1 MKPEMLDPLLLD
13 RALEE
18 LSPEVAAL
26 LDAHLAQNPD
36 AACRAVELTGTLQL
50 ARAATATPAGSPPQP
65 LDRERLLRAH
75 RTQLFARR
83 RSEVFRLAACLALGL
98 GLGWLARAPQPSA
111 EIAAASPVVAPAS
124 ALPAA
129 VNSPARFWSVARFEA
144 EQRAKSASVGHRESH
159 FELHWNSTVKMPHVE
174 GKL

>member
-13 RALEE
+13 RALGE
-18 LSPEVAAL
+18 LSPGVAAL

-36 AACRAVELTGTLQL
+36 ATHRAVELAGTLQI
-50 ARAATATPAGSPPQP
+50 ARAATAAPAGSPPHP
-65 LDRERLLRAH
+65 LDRERLRRAH
-75 RTQLFARR
+75 RAQLFARR
-83 RSEVFRLAACLALGL
+83 RSEILRLAACLALGL
-98 GLGWLARAPQPSA
+98 GLGWLVHAPQPR
-111 EIAAASPVVAPAS
+111 ENIVAAPPATTPAS

-129 VNSPARFWSVARFEA
+129 DNPPARFWSLARFEA
-144 EQRAKSASVGHRESH
+144 EQRAMTASASRREGH